1 MKIIPIN
8 NNGINNLAFGSCFR
22 VYSPKA
28 IKNAGNC
35 FGKDKIRTSTNI
47 FREDLD
53 WYALIQY
60 IHSHFADKEK
70 VQVYSLACSD
80 GSEAYSFAMS
90 VLEYI
95 PKKYRSKY
103 LPVNACD
110 IDREI
115 VKSAAKRRI
124 NIDNIEFLISEKYG
138 NVKIGKYFCDQK
150 EIVSIKQNITSDID
164 KAFSYRPVKDLRE
177 AVLFKCSDILTELK
191 NIKDNGNSI
200 IFCRNVFPYL
210 SKRYADAVAETAGEK
225 LKNGS
230 LFIIGDYDAYA
241 DIDNK
246 LDKNGFF
253 QPSINNRFLHG
264 NNIFQRGSSE
274 EITKRLN
281 SGFLI

>member
-8 NNGINNLAFGSCFR
+8 DNGIKKPAFGSCFR
-22 VYSPKA
+22 VYSSKT
-28 IKNAGNC
+28 IKNAENC

-53 WYALIQY
+53 WYALVQY

-95 PKKYRSKY
+95 PKEYHSKY

-115 VKSAAKRRI
+115 IKSALKRRI
-124 NIDNIEFLISEKYG
+124 NIDNIEFLVSEKYG
-138 NVKIGKYFCDQK
+138 NVKIGKYFCNQK
-150 EIVSIKQNITSDID
+150 ETVNIKQNIVSDID
-164 KAFSYRPVKDLRE
+164 KAFSYSPVKELRE

-191 NIKDNGNSI
+191 NIKDSGNSI

-210 SKRYADAVAETAGEK
+210 SNRYADAIVETARDK
-225 LKNGS
+225 LQKGS

-253 QPSINNRFLHG
+253 QPSINSRFLQG
-264 NNIFQRGSSE
+264 NNIYQRGSSE